1 MTPQMIECDELI
13 VDAIKIV
20 SEAQFL
26 KRFQKTKAGDELTMD
41 TANQLEDD
49 AMPIKLSI
57 LGLFASIQRLRK
69 ELKTSK

>member
-1 MTPQMIECDELI
+1 MIECDELI

-20 SEAQFL
+20 SEAQLL

-41 TANQLEDD
+41 TANKLEED
-49 AMPIKLSI
+49 ANPIKLSI

-69 ELKTSK
+69 ELKISK